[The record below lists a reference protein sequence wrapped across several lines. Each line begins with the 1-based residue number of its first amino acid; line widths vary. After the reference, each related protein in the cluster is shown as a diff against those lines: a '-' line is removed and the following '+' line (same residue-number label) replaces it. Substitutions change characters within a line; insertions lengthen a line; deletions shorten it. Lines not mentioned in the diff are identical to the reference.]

1 MKKLSQSPYNKV
13 LGNIALL
20 GKFNFRLFHSHSP
33 IFPFTSS
40 ATKLSLKAGAKRRLQ
55 RRWLWA
61 FMPSCRYAVAPFI
74 FI

>member
-40 ATKLSLKAGAKRRLQ
+40 ATKLSLKAGAKRRL
-55 RRWLWA
+55 
-61 FMPSCRYAVAPFI
+61 
-74 FI
+74 